1 MLDPIRKRVAVQV
14 MRRRVSLLPQVPAK
28 VLVSGATLAS
38 FSWLLAHDM
47 VQPIVIY
54 ALQLYLSF

>member
-1 MLDPIRKRVAVQV
+1 MLDRVRKQVVVSAVA
-14 MRRRVSLLPQVPAK
+14 RRGMAIPQVPAK
-28 VLVSGATLAS
+28 MLLSGAVIVS
-38 FSWLLAHDM
+38 FAWLLSQDM

>member
-14 MRRRVSLLPQVPAK
+14 ARRRVVLPQVPAK
-28 VLVSGATLAS
+28 MLVSGATLAS
-38 FSWLLAHDM
+38 FCWLLAHDM

-54 ALQLYLSF
+54 ALQVYLSF

>member
-1 MLDPIRKRVAVQV
+1 MLDPFRKRVAVLVARQGV
-14 MRRRVSLLPQVPAK
+14 TLPQVPAK
-28 VLVSGATLAS
+28 VLLSGATLAS
-38 FSWLLAHDM
+38 FCWLLAHDM

>member
-1 MLDPIRKRVAVQV
+1 MLDPFRKRVAVHV
-14 MRRRVSLLPQVPAK
+14 ARRGMTVPQVPVK
-28 VLVSGATLAS
+28 MLVSGATLAS
-38 FSWLLAHDM
+38 FCWLLAHDM

>member
-1 MLDPIRKRVAVQV
+1 MREPFRKRVAALAAG
-14 MRRRVSLLPQVPAK
+14 RRVVVPQVPAK
-28 VLVSGATLAS
+28 VLVSCAALGS
-38 FSWLLAHDM
+38 FCWLLAHDM